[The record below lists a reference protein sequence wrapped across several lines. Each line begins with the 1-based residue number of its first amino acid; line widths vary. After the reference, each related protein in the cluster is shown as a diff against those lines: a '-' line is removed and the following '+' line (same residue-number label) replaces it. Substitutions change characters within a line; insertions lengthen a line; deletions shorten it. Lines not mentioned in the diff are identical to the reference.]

1 MEGEDKPLYPD
12 FLFFR
17 NENGK
22 IAVDLLDPH
31 DSGLAD
37 AVEKAKGRAEYAK
50 KHGDQ
55 FGRIEL
61 IVENSKGEL
70 KRLNL
75 NKESIRDEVF
85 KVTSKPH
92 LDKFLEDLG

>member
-1 MEGEDKPLYPD
+1 MPRPFLQCPFNYARLY
-12 FLFFR
+12 
-17 NENGK
+17 
-22 IAVDLLDPH
+22 
-31 DSGLAD
+31 SGLAD
-37 AVEKAKGRAEYAK
+37 AVEKAKGLAEYAK